1 MQSQMSV
8 WLISSREIYPAFS
21 LDNPSIPTLDSG
33 QVFCVLWQPYPL
45 VFLPLVSGTYFAFGK
60 IPTFKVL
67 KKLNSH

>member
-1 MQSQMSV
+1 MPM
-8 WLISSREIYPAFS
+8 
-21 LDNPSIPTLDSG
+21 LDSG
-33 QVFCVLWQPYPL
+33 QVFCVLRQPYPL